1 VYFLSPCLITFA
13 HAYSA
18 AQFSGLVD
26 VNARY
31 RNLEEVFALEQSY
44 GEVERLLRIQLPASH
59 ALGLSTPKWV
69 AYAIIRPVKLDRNDG
84 IPGLDVPFY
93 TRAETHYDAI
103 DAQYVECLIGRVPL
117 EHGQWAIIDRT
128 GAASRAVYGGE
139 DDADAD
145 LTQ

>member
-1 VYFLSPCLITFA
+1 VTLA
-13 HAYSA
+13 HAYFA

-59 ALGLSTPKWV
+59 VLGLSMPKWV
-69 AYAIIRPVKLDRNDG
+69 AYAIIRPVKLDQDA

-103 DAQYVECLIGRVPL
+103 DVQYVECLIGRVPL
-117 EHGQWAIIDRT
+117 ERGQWAIIDRT

-145 LTQ
+145 LAP